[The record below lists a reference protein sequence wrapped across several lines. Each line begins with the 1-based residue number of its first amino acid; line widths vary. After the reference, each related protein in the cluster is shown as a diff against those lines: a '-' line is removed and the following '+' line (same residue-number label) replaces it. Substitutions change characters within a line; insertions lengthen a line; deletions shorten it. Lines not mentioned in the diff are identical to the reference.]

1 MYTVSY
7 TVKIRRLPP
16 IDSDRC
22 RAIIIYKSVTW
33 ACYPIVHDSPRWM
46 SDHSHSMVPGGFEVT
61 S

>member
-1 MYTVSY
+1 MDTVVH
-7 TVKIRRLPP
+7 TVRIHRLPP

-22 RAIIIYKSVTW
+22 REIIICKSGIYT
-33 ACYPIVHDSPRWM
+33 YYLIVHDSPRWM